1 MFDLTRPIIA
11 PLHCLNYNYT
21 TKNPSK
27 NLRQNQTKQATMSPS
42 FVFEPPSD
50 EEIEHSE
57 REEEEEDEEEPEEA
71 ESGSDSD
78 SEEEGLHKEARV
90 SKKKTQSPWDFA
102 KYTESVAEEHA
113 RKSTTSVDE
122 KISKALRQRST
133 PLVAELDHSSES
145 ELDEQVIIGFSLC
158 ACVCAFVYPSGFFS
172 DVMRKVFFFLL
183 GGGLRRSAS
192 LFQKLVLFGMG
203 N

>member
-1 MFDLTRPIIA
+1 
-11 PLHCLNYNYT
+11 
-21 TKNPSK
+21 
-27 NLRQNQTKQATMSPS
+27 MSPS

-57 REEEEEDEEEPEEA
+57 REEEEEDEEEQEEA

-78 SEEEGLHKEARV
+78 SEEEGRHKEARV

-113 RKSTTSVDE
+113 RRSTTSVDE

-145 ELDEQVIIGFSLC
+145 ELDEQVINGFSLC
-158 ACVCAFVYPSGFFS
+158 ACVCFGVPFW
-172 DVMRKVFFFLL
+172 VFTLT
-183 GGGLRRSAS
+183 
-192 LFQKLVLFGMG
+192 Q
-203 N
+203 

>member
-1 MFDLTRPIIA
+1 
-11 PLHCLNYNYT
+11 
-21 TKNPSK
+21 
-27 NLRQNQTKQATMSPS
+27 MSPS
-42 FVFEPPSD
+42 FVFDPPSD

-57 REEEEEDEEEPEEA
+57 GEEEEEDQEEPEEA

-78 SEEEGLHKEARV
+78 SEEEEEEGRHKEARV

-113 RKSTTSVDE
+113 RRSTTSVDE

-145 ELDEQVIIGFSLC
+145 EVDEQVIIGFSFF
-158 ACVCAFVYPSGFFS
+158 CVCVSAFVYPSGFLLLY
-172 DVMRKVFFFLL
+172 DRKKMIFFFFC
-183 GGGLRRSAS
+183 GGG
-192 LFQKLVLFGMG
+192 F
-203 N
+203 